1 MCQNSRLGL
10 RPRPRWGSLQRSPD
24 PRWEAASRPIP
35 KNPTPASAFGLN
47 FRPFGPQTLAPRCPP
62 PKYHYSPPT
71 LGLLEY
77 TLIIAFTL
85 SICMGNRTDCE
96 I

>member
-1 MCQNSRLGL
+1 MCQNSRVGL
-10 RPRPRWGSLQRSPD
+10 RPRPRLQRSPD
-24 PRWEAASRPIP
+24 PSWEAASRPIP
-35 KNPTPASAFGLN
+35 KNPTPASASI
-47 FRPFGPQTLAPRCPP
+47 FGPSGLRLRRLVAPPQ
-62 PKYHYSPPT
+62 STTIPPT